1 MGRYLNRQFESI
13 DDNIDNQL
21 IVKFLTALRSENK
34 YFYFNIGKIL
44 SSDVLLAK
52 TEANNIAGL
61 TGICRVYGVPTFF
74 IVVKKEYQGKGY
86 ARDMIEA
93 LLPILKTKGYLF
105 VVLTVHRLNRK
116 ALKLYNDR
124 GFYSVGIAGDF
135 LYMIIALTYF
145 GRIVGYLMKRCL
157 PFICLIERSGML
169 KWRK

>member
-86 ARDMIEA
+86 ARDMMKA
-93 LLPILKTKGYLF
+93 LLPILKKKGYLF
-105 VVLTVHRLNRK
+105 VVLTVHRSNNK
-116 ALKLYNDR
+116 ALRIYDDW
-124 GFYSVGIAGDF
+124 GFYRVGNIDDF
-135 LYMIIALTYF
+135 LCMIIALTYY
-145 GRIVGYLMKRCL
+145 GRIIGYLMKWCL
-157 PFICLIERSGML
+157 PFIRLIKRSKML
-169 KWRK
+169 KWFK